1 MVASTATCAASF
13 GILHCQNV
21 TDRHVALGHG
31 LKSGKVTVGAVTR
44 LFVMMLM
51 LMMMMMMLLAM
62 MAMMMTMVVMPMSVS
77 VTVVDLWAS
86 LDSMSSKVYAQCCDD
101 FQDEDDKGG
110 IDDDGDLDNLVLA
123 QSCLK
128 AM

>member
-1 MVASTATCAASF
+1 MSV
-13 GILHCQNV
+13 
-21 TDRHVALGHG
+21 
-31 LKSGKVTVGAVTR
+31 KVTVGAVTR
-44 LFVMMLM
+44 LFVLM
-51 LMMMMMMLLAM
+51 LMMMMMTMKMPLAM
-62 MAMMMTMVVMPMSVS
+62 MIMTMMTLMTMMMTMVVMPMSVS

-86 LDSMSSKVYAQCCDD
+86 LASMSSKVYAQCCDD